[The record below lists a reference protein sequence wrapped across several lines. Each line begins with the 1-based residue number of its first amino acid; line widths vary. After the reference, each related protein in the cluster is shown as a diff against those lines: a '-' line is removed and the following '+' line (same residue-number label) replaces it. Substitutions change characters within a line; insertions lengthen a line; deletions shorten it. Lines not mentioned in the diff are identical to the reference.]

1 MQAKT
6 IEGYQL
12 SPQQKRI
19 WQLQGN
25 QKFCAQVAVKLKGS
39 LNLEKLKTVIA
50 NLSRNHEILRTTFQQ
65 PVGMKFPLQIINHE
79 ETFFWQFISLEDS
92 DLIEEMWNHPPLE
105 KPLNA
110 TLIQLQPEQYL
121 LVLSLPSLCADYA
134 TLNLLIR
141 AIRDGYA
148 GETVSNSDEIVQ
160 YLQVSEWQN
169 ELLAETDESQGMPW
183 QTDEISFLKL
193 PTQKASNSEP
203 VFADHFISLDQEIL
217 ENLQTKDVES
227 WLLTV
232 WQVLLWRLTDES
244 QFFIHYATD
253 GRFDEELIETLGN
266 LRKWLP
272 LEVSLTSRLEFQEVV
287 QQTQNRQ
294 QEALEWQL
302 EWDDHREFEM
312 GFAYNQWLS
321 LPNSDGVCW
330 FVERVRVEDHLAPL
344 QLIIHHTN
352 SHLYCH
358 FRYDQKQF
366 NSDDIERVTEEYV
379 TLLES
384 SLTQPRVSISQLDV
398 VGERERHQLLID
410 WNQTQR
416 EFTGS
421 KCLHERITE
430 QAKLNPRAIAL
441 RFGDRSLTYQQL
453 NEQANQLAHYLQQQ
467 GVTTETLVGIC
478 LERSLEGII
487 SVLGILK
494 AGAAYVPLDPGMPKQ
509 RLSLMLDDAPVALI
523 LTRSRLREQ
532 LPDEVTKVC
541 WDEEWSNIAESPLTL
556 LGKGGTLV
564 PLSKGGTLVEP
575 HHLAYVIFTSG
586 STGKP
591 KGVAVEHRA
600 IMNYVD
606 GIIEQ
611 LQLPAG
617 ASYAT
622 VSALS
627 ADLGNTAVFAALCTG
642 GTLHIFSQEQVSDP
656 VAFTAYCQS
665 YPIDCLKIVP
675 SHLAVLLA
683 TGNAQEILP
692 KQRLILGGETASWN
706 LIQQVRETAPNCK
719 IFNHYGPTE
728 TTIGVLTYAVTDKTP
743 ASKTV
748 PLGRP
753 LPNTEVYILDRYLK
767 PVPIGVPGEL
777 YIGGSG
783 LARGYYNQPEL
794 TAQRFILPPQ
804 SPKADELSLVPPK
817 VGGLGGL
824 EKRLY
829 KTGDLARYL
838 PDGTLEFLGRT
849 DEQVKLRG
857 FRVELGEI
865 EALLREHPQIEEAAV
880 ALRSDESC
888 LDAYFSPIGLNSQ
901 EIRDFLRDRAPEY
914 MIPTTFTPLS
924 ALPRTA
930 SGKVDRQSL
939 PEPNLTSETQEYIAP
954 RNSIESAIAQIF
966 AELLHLEQVSV
977 TADFFDLGGHSLLAT
992 QVMSRLRNT
1001 FAMEIP
1007 LRYLFEAPTI
1017 AELAE
1022 LITQEMAK
1030 EEDMEQLLSEIEQ
1043 ETK

>member
-1 MQAKT
+1 MQAKI

-25 QKFCAQVAVKLKGS
+25 QTFCAQVAVKLKGS

-50 NLSRNHEILRTTFQQ
+50 NLSRNHEILRTTFQK

-92 DLIEEMWNHPPLE
+92 NLIEEIWNHPPLE

-110 TLIQLQPEQYL
+110 TLIQLQPDKHL

-169 ELLAETDESQGMPW
+169 ELLAETDESEGMPW
-183 QTDEISFLKL
+183 QTNEISFLKL
-193 PTQKASNSEP
+193 PIQKASNSEP

-217 ENLQTKDVES
+217 EKLKAKDVES

-232 WQVLLWRLTDES
+232 WQVLLWRLTQRS
-244 QFFIHYATD
+244 RFFIHYATD
-253 GRFDEELIETLGN
+253 GRVDEELIETLGN

-272 LEVSLTSRLEFQEVV
+272 LEISLTSRLEFQEVV
-287 QQTQNRQ
+287 KQTQNRQ

-312 GFAYNQWLS
+312 GFAYNQWSS

-366 NSDDIERVTEEYV
+366 NSDDIERVAEEYV

-384 SLTQPRVSISQLDV
+384 SLTQPKVSISELDV

-430 QAKLNPRAIAL
+430 QAKLNPSAIAL

-487 SVLGILK
+487 SVLGTLK

-541 WDEEWSNIAESPLTL
+541 WDEESPLVSLGKGEESPLTPL
-556 LGKGGTLV
+556 RKGGTLV
-564 PLSKGGTLVEP
+564 PLSKGGKVVEP

-606 GIIEQ
+606 GMIER

-656 VAFTAYCQS
+656 IAFTAYCQS

-692 KQRLILGGETASWN
+692 KQRLILGGETATWD

-728 TTIGVLTYAVTDKTP
+728 TTIGVLTYAVTEETP

-748 PLGRP
+748 PLGYP
-753 LPNTEVYILDRYLK
+753 LPNTEVYLLDRYLK

-777 YIGGSG
+777 YIGGLG

-794 TAQRFILPPQ
+794 TAQRFI
-804 SPKADELSLVPPK
+804 S
-817 VGGLGGL
+817 
-824 EKRLY
+824 
-829 KTGDLARYL
+829 
-838 PDGTLEFLGRT
+838 
-849 DEQVKLRG
+849 
-857 FRVELGEI
+857 
-865 EALLREHPQIEEAAV
+865 HP
-880 ALRSDESC
+880 
-888 LDAYFSPIGLNSQ
+888 FSPPSGGDV
-901 EIRDFLRDRAPEY
+901 RGG
-914 MIPTTFTPLS
+914 PLS
-924 ALPRTA
+924 P
-930 SGKVDRQSL
+930 
-939 PEPNLTSETQEYIAP
+939 
-954 RNSIESAIAQIF
+954 
-966 AELLHLEQVSV
+966 
-977 TADFFDLGGHSLLAT
+977 
-992 QVMSRLRNT
+992 
-1001 FAMEIP
+1001 
-1007 LRYLFEAPTI
+1007 
-1017 AELAE
+1017 
-1022 LITQEMAK
+1022 
-1030 EEDMEQLLSEIEQ
+1030 
-1043 ETK
+1043 